1 MRVTQIKQY
10 ADLGN
15 VSMVRI
21 MLKDLLVAEGNSA
34 NFNKALSYAKEKV
47 SLYEPHQ
54 NMNNVTAKNIQE
66 YISIELSYFSCNFSE
81 ERLQNILTSY
91 DILKMHGN
99 VPLYHEPI
107 DTAQMHEMKV
117 TMIKRRI
124 GWGSILGGI
133 TSIGAGLIASHTAAT
148 IAGVTA
154 VVVGGT
160 ILLTNKKNL
169 FFNKKTVF
177 TNPANA

>member
-1 MRVTQIKQY
+1 MLVEQIKQY

-21 MLKDLLVAEGNSA
+21 MLKDLLVAEGNSV
-34 NFNKALSYAKEKV
+34 NFNKALSYAKEKI

-91 DILKMHGN
+91 DILKKHGN
-99 VPLYHEPI
+99 VPLYHEPV

-117 TMIKRRI
+117 TMIKRRF
-124 GWGSILGGI
+124 GWGSILGGV

-160 ILLTNKKNL
+160 ILLTTKKIPSLNKNTASFKA
-169 FFNKKTVF
+169 
-177 TNPANA
+177 ANA